1 MPGPGGVRM
10 GDWVQEVELL
20 INPAIFAVGDL
31 MGNPVEVPYVTMDN
45 GSSVVQSVVVTD
57 YDNAGAALHLV
68 FFDEA
73 PGPLGAPNAA
83 MAITDAQAAMV
94 CGVVPVAATD
104 YSDLGAQQV
113 ATVRGVGLEVH
124 PVNGTSLWVAPKS
137 MGTGTYATGRLTVRV
152 GLLRG

>member
-1 MPGPGGVRM
+1 MAILAECSRCRRRQSAKNKKCKCGNNLDKAKSQKKVRYWIDYPLPGGKVRR
-10 GDWVQEVELL
+10 ES
-20 INPAIFAVGDL
+20 VGAFEGL
-31 MGNPVEVPYVTMDN
+31 
-45 GSSVVQSVVVTD
+45 
-57 YDNAGAALHLV
+57 NAYS
-68 FFDEA
+68 
-73 PGPLGAPNAA
+73 
-83 MAITDAQAAMV
+83 ITDAQAAMV